1 MRRHTLLCIVLAICV
16 SLSAQVQQGGPADN
30 VKVADTV
37 TFGSRCEVCF
47 ACVHNCP
54 QGAIHLKNEKS
65 AVRFRNENVSL
76 SEISDSNG
84 RSYQT

>member
-1 MRRHTLLCIVLAICV
+1 MKIRCGVCERVC
-16 SLSAQVQQGGPADN
+16 PADN
-30 VKVADTV
+30 VKVADMV

-76 SEISDSNG
+76 NEISYSNG
-84 RSYQT
+84 